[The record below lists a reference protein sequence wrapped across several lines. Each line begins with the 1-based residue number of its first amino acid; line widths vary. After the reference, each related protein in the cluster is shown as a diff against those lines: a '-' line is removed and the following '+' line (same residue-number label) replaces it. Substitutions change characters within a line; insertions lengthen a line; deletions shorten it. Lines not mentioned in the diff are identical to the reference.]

1 MGIDWEGH
9 EQTGYVT
16 EKNIKKDIWKSGRAR
31 NVEKKKLSKTE
42 GVVKNLDIIAD
53 INPLNA
59 ELNPTAICWYY

>member
-1 MGIDWEGH
+1 
-9 EQTGYVT
+9 VT